1 MHSLMAAPT
10 SKTITNAALWK
21 QNSRNCHNPGPLSGA
36 KLLSFV
42 AGFDTHSSETAFTPL
57 RKSIVPI
64 PCPTWY
70 WLAGAQAV
78 WKTKLQA
85 WNLQIRSQ
93 QLPVT
98 QQWYSN
104 GNTQLSFQTSQ
115 WQQRWPGASQIWN
128 LTWANGQQRGHSD
141 HGLWVQAGYPGWRF
155 NGYPIYHQ
163 MTKICG
169 SLLFKF
175 THTNV
180 QPALGT

>member
-10 SKTITNAALWK
+10 SKTVTNAALWK

-104 GNTQLSFQTSQ
+104 GTAMVTHSFRFRHRNGNNDGQVPRKSGIS
-115 WQQRWPGASQIWN
+115 PGPMGNKGVIRIMA
-128 LTWANGQQRGHSD
+128 
-141 HGLWVQAGYPGWRF
+141 Y
-155 NGYPIYHQ
+155 
-163 MTKICG
+163 G
-169 SLLFKF
+169 SK
-175 THTNV
+175 
-180 QPALGT
+180 LGTQVGDSMDILSITK

>member
-36 KLLSFV
+36 KLRSFV

-57 RKSIVPI
+57 RKSIVRI

-85 WNLQIRSQ
+85 WNLQIRRSQ
-93 QLPVT
+93 QPVT

-115 WQQRWPGASQIWN
+115 WQQRWVPRKSGISPGPMGNKGVIRIIAYGSKLGIQVGDSMDI
-128 LTWANGQQRGHSD
+128 LS
-141 HGLWVQAGYPGWRF
+141 
-155 NGYPIYHQ
+155 I
-163 MTKICG
+163 TKC
-169 SLLFKF
+169 
-175 THTNV
+175 
-180 QPALGT
+180 